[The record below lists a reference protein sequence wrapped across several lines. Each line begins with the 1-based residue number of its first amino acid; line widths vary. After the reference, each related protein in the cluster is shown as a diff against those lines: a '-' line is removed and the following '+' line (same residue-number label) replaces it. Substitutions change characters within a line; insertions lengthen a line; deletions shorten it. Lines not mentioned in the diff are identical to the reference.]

1 MLMSLAQCPGF
12 LFAHREECT
21 VEIKK
26 IINPRYTESGAVD
39 CDVFFD
45 DRDQAVP
52 YTATA
57 DDVAPTGQRIWQE
70 LQSGKWG
77 EIAPFTVTPEML
89 EAAREA
95 RRQGIEAWRTEQE
108 AKPFTFEWN
117 GRIWNAGPNS
127 LGRLYPVVMAAKSDI
142 VRDVMTWGDAD
153 NQQVKLSMPELE
165 ELAAAMAQAQVERND
180 EIYRRQRELKEE
192 LNSLKDLNSVRNF
205 IVE

>member
-1 MLMSLAQCPGF
+1 MSLAQCLGF

-57 DDVAPTGQRIWQE
+57 DDVASTGQQIWQE

>member
-1 MLMSLAQCPGF
+1 F

>member
-1 MLMSLAQCPGF
+1 MSLAQCPGF

-95 RRQGIEAWRTEQE
+95 RRQEIEAWRTEQE

-117 GRIWNAGPNS
+117 GRIWNAGPDS
-127 LGRLYPVVMAAKSDI
+127 LGRLSPVVMLAKS
-142 VRDVMTWGDAD
+142 VTAQTDAD

-165 ELAAAMAQAQVERND
+165 ELAAAMVQAQVDRND
-180 EIYRRQRELKEE
+180 EIYRRQREMKEE
-192 LNSLKDLNSVRNF
+192 LSGLEDLGTIRAFDVT
-205 IVE
+205 